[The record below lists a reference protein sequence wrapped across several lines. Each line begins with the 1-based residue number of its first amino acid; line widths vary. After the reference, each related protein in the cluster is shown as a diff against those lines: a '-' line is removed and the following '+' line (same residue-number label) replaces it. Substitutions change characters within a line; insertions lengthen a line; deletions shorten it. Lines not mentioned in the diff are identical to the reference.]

1 MSRGIIRGKPATN
14 SIRGK
19 SATDASTART
29 LANPASSLAITIDLQ
44 RLTGRIYLSPNQA
57 SKKATPSPDK
67 SAYRNLAFA
76 GFPHDD
82 NPVSQDLTISQDDDN
97 LCSVQGSTM
106 PEKKIIAWAVVISVG
121 AALVSRRPQIMAYY
135 EVHKLAREDH
145 LLSVVPER
153 LSDTSVSANQGT
165 MLSYFGY
172 QYEVPWTDIVKVNQS
187 GTMVAVAF
195 KSGEALV
202 FFDPASAPDG
212 AKIIS
217 VGAADPRNVLSVF
230 GPEAMQSNYA
240 LASTILNLTPK
251 RISLWIS
258 PREAAG
264 TAILLGLKRIYT
276 ANAETGLFSVKTSG
290 YRGYQRGDPQRAR
303 NVDLSVFDDQDHEF
317 HFQVGTAPGKPLTIT
332 QPDINRILDTLRPV
346 PISERQ
352 N

>member
-1 MSRGIIRGKPATN
+1 LKH
-14 SIRGK
+14 
-19 SATDASTART
+19 
-29 LANPASSLAITIDLQ
+29 LDLKFDKTCGPQ
-44 RLTGRIYLSPNQA
+44 SQ
-57 SKKATPSPDK
+57 DK
-67 SAYRNLAFA
+67 SAYRHVGIAR
-76 GFPHDD
+76 FPHSV

-276 ANAETGLFSVKTSG
+276 ANAETGLFSLKTSR
-290 YRGYQRGDPQRAR
+290 YRGYQRGDPQRTR
-303 NVDLSVFDDQDHEF
+303 NVDFSVFDDQDHEF
-317 HFQVGTAPGKPLTIT
+317 HFIVGTAPGKPLTIT
-332 QPDINRILDTLRPV
+332 QPDINHILDTLRPV
-346 PISERQ
+346 PISDRS

>member
-1 MSRGIIRGKPATN
+1 M
-14 SIRGK
+14 
-19 SATDASTART
+19 
-29 LANPASSLAITIDLQ
+29 
-44 RLTGRIYLSPNQA
+44 
-57 SKKATPSPDK
+57 
-67 SAYRNLAFA
+67 
-76 GFPHDD
+76 
-82 NPVSQDLTISQDDDN
+82 
-97 LCSVQGSTM
+97 QGSTM
-106 PEKKIIAWAVVISVG
+106 VNKKRIAWAVVISVG

-135 EVHKLAREDH
+135 EVHKLAQEDH
-145 LLSVVPER
+145 LLSVMPEP

-172 QYEVPWTDIVKVNQS
+172 QYEVPWTDIVKVNRS
-187 GTMVAVAF
+187 GAIVIVAF
-195 KSGEALV
+195 KTGDALV

-212 AKIIS
+212 AKIMR
-217 VGAADPRNVLSVF
+217 VGAANPRNVLSVF

-258 PREAAG
+258 PREATG

-276 ANAETGLFSVKTSG
+276 SNAETGLFSLKTSR

-303 NVDLSVFDDQDHEF
+303 IVDLSVFDDQDHEF
-317 HFQVGTAPGKPLTIT
+317 HFIVGTAPGKPLTIT

-346 PISERQ
+346 PISERP

>member
-1 MSRGIIRGKPATN
+1 VEI
-14 SIRGK
+14 
-19 SATDASTART
+19 
-29 LANPASSLAITIDLQ
+29 AI
-44 RLTGRIYLSPNQA
+44 
-57 SKKATPSPDK
+57 
-67 SAYRNLAFA
+67 
-76 GFPHDD
+76 FPVTE
-82 NPVSQDLTISQDDDN
+82 NPVSQDLTISQEGGN
-97 LCSVQGSTM
+97 LSPMQGSTM
-106 PEKKIIAWAVVISVG
+106 LNKKRIAWAVVISLG

-135 EVHKLAREDH
+135 EVHKLAQEDQ
-145 LLSVVPER
+145 LLSIVPEA

-172 QYEVPWTDIVKVNQS
+172 QYEVPWTDIVKVNRS
-187 GTMVAVAF
+187 GEMVAVAC
-195 KSGEALV
+195 KSGRALV

-212 AKIIS
+212 VKIMRVS
-217 VGAADPRNVLSVF
+217 AANPRNVLSVF

-276 ANAETGLFSVKTSG
+276 ANAETGLFSLKTSR

-317 HFQVGTAPGKPLTIT
+317 HFIVGTAPGKPLTIT
-332 QPDINRILDTLRPV
+332 QPDINHILDTLRPV
-346 PISERQ
+346 PISDRS